1 MNKYNSC
8 SSYKLIIKV
17 QLIVKFPMQLNT
29 GNTKFTFVK
38 PGESVG
44 VFPVGAGFLLEA
56 VRECVL
62 HVVALIQLSTGDVD
76 LQGVK

>member
-1 MNKYNSC
+1 MNFKP
-8 SSYKLIIKV
+8 
-17 QLIVKFPMQLNT
+17 QMQLYII
-29 GNTKFTFVK
+29 KFTFVK

-56 VRECVL
+56 VGECVL
-62 HVVALIQLSTGDVD
+62 HVVALIQLSTGDVN